1 MNLIGWGKNSEKYI
15 DKIDKKTVTK
25 CILSISEIEESSMSR
40 KTKSLVLRDGDYE
53 YLRSLIKQRTI
64 QA

>member
-25 CILSISEIEESSMSR
+25 CILSINEIEESSMSR